1 MTVSIANL
9 WTVKKTQEHHI
20 SHSFVIEKSECVCV
34 WNCTYSDKTDLKG
47 ECKQCGAEAMVKA
60 CSADCGAE
68 CTNVAKAPLGEQLP
82 NWINMIKL
90 ICLIH

>member
-34 WNCTYSDKTDLKG
+34 KLYIFGQNGLKG
-47 ECKQCGAEAMVKA
+47 ECEQCGAEAMVKA

-82 NWINMIKL
+82 N
-90 ICLIH
+90 